1 MSTNT
6 RDAANDKADA
16 LSGGQGDPMVTK
28 MPVDTLDA
36 MSTADNNA
44 SSAAAS
50 AFNIVRRV
58 RSFDDVVLQ
67 VQNAILAGTFQTGD
81 RLPGERDLCQ
91 MFGVGRPTLRE
102 ALRVL
107 EVLGVVDIRPGKS
120 GGIYVARQTG
130 EGVGVTLASLIR
142 MAGATPEELA
152 EFRASF
158 EGETAGWA
166 ARRAQTE
173 EVERLLNAA
182 AAARAVAEDPNG
194 RWSDVVAI
202 DIDFHQTVAHASHN
216 RVRVAVM
223 QGLLRAVE
231 RVERG
236 ITSLAEPRLL
246 ASTADDLEAV
256 ATAIRDKDAERAR
269 AAMRAHVEWFSEL
282 YVRAA
287 NES

>member
-1 MSTNT
+1 M
-6 RDAANDKADA
+6 
-16 LSGGQGDPMVTK
+16 GQGDSLAGMNT
-28 MPVDTLDA
+28 PVDTLNT
-36 MSTADNNA
+36 MSTPDNSA
-44 SSAAAS
+44 SSAGANV
-50 AFNIVRRV
+50 FNVVRRV

-67 VQNAILAGTFQTGD
+67 VQNAILEGIFQTGD
-81 RLPGERDLCQ
+81 RLPSERDLCQ

-166 ARRAQTE
+166 ARRALPE
-173 EVERLLNAA
+173 EVERLCDAA
-182 AAARAVAEDPNG
+182 ATVRSIAQDPSG
-194 RWSDVVAI
+194 RWSEVVAI
-202 DIDFHQTVAHASHN
+202 DINFHQTVAHASRN

-231 RVERG
+231 RVELG

-256 ATAIRDKDAERAR
+256 AAAIRDKDEDRAR
-269 AAMRAHVEWFSEL
+269 TAMRAHVEWFSEL

-287 NES
+287 DGRSAKGRSFPL

>member
-1 MSTNT
+1 
-6 RDAANDKADA
+6 
-16 LSGGQGDPMVTK
+16 
-28 MPVDTLDA
+28 
-36 MSTADNNA
+36 MSTADK
-44 SSAAAS
+44 SSPSAAS
-50 AFNIVRRV
+50 GAFNAVRRV

-67 VQNAILAGTFQTGD
+67 VQNAILDGTFETGD
-81 RLPGERDLCQ
+81 RLPAERDLCQ

-107 EVLGVVDIRPGKS
+107 EVLGVISIRLGKA
-120 GGIYVARQTG
+120 GGIYVAQQTG

-158 EGETAGWA
+158 EAETAGWA
-166 ARRAQTE
+166 ARRARAD
-173 EVERLLNAA
+173 EVERLVDAA
-182 AAARAVAEDPNG
+182 VAARIVADDPNG
-194 RWSDVVAI
+194 RWSDVVRI
-202 DIDFHQTVAHASHN
+202 DIDFHQTVAEASRN

-236 ITSLAEPRLL
+236 ITSLAGPEVL
-246 ASTADDLEAV
+246 TAAAADLEAV
-256 ATAIRDKDAERAR
+256 ATAIRDKDPERAR
-269 AAMRAHVEWFSEL
+269 AAMRAHVEWFGEL